1 MKIKIRNRL
10 KVELNTLLRI
20 EFRGIVPTLIVH
32 ERFEKYIKWIIRIIT
47 VIGIATS
54 VITID
59 KWYLA
64 LSLATLILII
74 GQFFE
79 RAAFEYT
86 TMVLLPI
93 PDFEI
98 DYSQWKTNGFMLPH
112 VVSEENRCYM
122 GPSFKDKDYAIRFFN
137 YLKKWN
143 WDRDIDDENIIVL
156 SIVMEPDSR
165 YTTYIYSNP
174 GRKSLDTIF
183 HEEEQNNKLSK
194 YGKRQQ
200 KLFMQMIFCKT
211 LDYNEDYFIHQFLTK
226 QPPAGK
232 FYFIPSVIPKNPG
245 EAVELLYEHGIVK
258 YQYKLKQR
266 SEINKNDIEN
276 YLKP

>member
-1 MKIKIRNRL
+1 MKIKIRNRF

-20 EFRGIVPTLIVH
+20 EFKGIVPKLIVH
-32 ERFEKYIKWIIRIIT
+32 ERFEKHIKWIIRIIT
-47 VIGIATS
+47 LIGIATS

-79 RAAFEYT
+79 RTAFEYT
-86 TMVLLPI
+86 TMVLMPI
-93 PDFEI
+93 PDFAI

-112 VVSEENRCYM
+112 VVSEEDRCYM
-122 GPSFKDKDYAIRFFN
+122 GPSFKDRDYAISFFN

-143 WDRDIDDENIIVL
+143 WDRDIDDENIIVV

-183 HEEEQNNKLSK
+183 HKEEQNNKLSK

-211 LDYNEDYFIHQFLTK
+211 LDYREDYFIHQFLTK
-226 QPPAGK
+226 QSPNGK
-232 FYFIPSVIPKNPG
+232 FYFIPSVVPKNPG

-258 YQYKLKQR
+258 YQYKLRQR